1 MHLKFVAVACAFV
14 CATAVTLLT
23 LTAPADA
30 QSSQRGY
37 SNRNNTVVVSR
48 GEDGKTRTRIII
60 EKRSYLDPGTEVLPG
75 SRHDLDYAQNPN
87 HRATGVLDNTAG
99 GTNQTALP
107 GPWELGR
114 NSPWLKF

>member
-1 MHLKFVAVACAFV
+1 MHLKFITATCAFACAAAVA
-14 CATAVTLLT
+14 LLT

-30 QSSQRGY
+30 QSSQRTY
-37 SNRNNTVVVSR
+37 SNRNNTVVVTR

-87 HRATGVLDNTAG
+87 HRATGILNNTVG
-99 GTNQTALP
+99 GTNQFPLP
-107 GPWELGR
+107 GPWDLGR
-114 NSPWLKF
+114 NGPWLKF